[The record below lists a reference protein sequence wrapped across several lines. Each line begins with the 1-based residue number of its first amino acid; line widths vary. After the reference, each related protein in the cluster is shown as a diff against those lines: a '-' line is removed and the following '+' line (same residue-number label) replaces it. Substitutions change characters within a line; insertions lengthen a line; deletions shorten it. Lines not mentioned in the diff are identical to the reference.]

1 MRMPRLLPLVAIAAG
16 GVLAINAIE
25 NGPGI
30 VGAARSFAEGVA
42 PKSALPG
49 PASALPPDATATL
62 ATSAQVVAAKP
73 APVCAESPTQL
84 AKEAGLSPAELQ
96 VIQSLGARRGELDQR
111 EQGLST
117 ELALIQAAEAKVDA
131 RIATMNGLKAD
142 MQTMV
147 GQLDDKQQAE
157 VDRLVKVFE
166 AMINNKPQDAADRFV
181 LLSDEV
187 RLPIAAKMKERL
199 LSAMIAKMTPPEAK
213 RLTESLAA
221 RYAAQATAARAAIN
235 PPAAPASAAASAAA
249 KPPPAAKTAKAAQ
262 AAPDQLQPVADAEPA
277 PKTKPAVH
285 RKPKVTKAPAKTVAA
300 AKPRREDRGR
310 GQAAGAGLATQA
322 GGWRSGRGGEDGR
335 RRPGARTQVCGRNG
349 AGRGQDGRLH
359 AGDQAGRAGR
369 RAACQV
375 RQLGPGPG
383 AGLRGPGE
391 DRLAHACGPAPARRR
406 RRDRGAGDRGCAGR
420 GRGASSSDRAGAAD
434 DPRRPGRGLFAHR
447 VPLGSRRAD
456 GRQARRAGADA
467 QLQPRRRPS

>member
-42 PKSALPG
+42 PKSALSG
-49 PASALPPDATATL
+49 PAGALPPDATAAI
-62 ATSAQVVAAKP
+62 ATSGQVVAAKP

-221 RYAAQATAARAAIN
+221 RYAAQASAARAAIN
-235 PPAAPASAAASAAA
+235 PPAAPATAAAVAAA
-249 KPPPAAKTAKAAQ
+249 KPPPAAKTAGAAQ
-262 AAPDQLQPVADAEPA
+262 SAPDQLQPVADAEPA
-277 PKTKPAVH
+277 PKPKPAVH
-285 RKPKVTKAPAKTVAA
+285 RKPKVAKPTAKTVAA
-300 AKPRREDRGR
+300 AKPAAKTVAAAKPPEPVWPPPPKP
-310 GQAAGAGLATQA
+310 AAGAVAPAAKTAATSA
-322 GGWRSGRGGEDGR
+322 
-335 RRPGARTQVCGRNG
+335 P
-349 AGRGQDGRLH
+349 
-359 AGDQAGRAGR
+359 
-369 RAACQV
+369 AAAKTAAAAPAPKPAAPPASPPAKSASSAPV
-375 RQLGPGPG
+375 
-383 AGLRGPGE
+383 
-391 DRLAHACGPAPARRR
+391 PAPAS
-406 RRDRGAGDRGCAGR
+406 GAPAKTG
-420 GRGASSSDRAGAAD
+420 
-434 DPRRPGRGLFAHR
+434 
-447 VPLGSRRAD
+447 
-456 GRQARRAGADA
+456 
-467 QLQPRRRPS
+467 